1 MLDEP
6 LRKLASPLLDSIAV
20 PLAKLP
26 ITPNQITYSGFAIG
40 MAGSVAIAA
49 GYYLIGLALILVNRL
64 MDVLDGLLA
73 RKGLM
78 SDYGGYLDIVLD
90 FFFYASVPCA
100 FAFASSH
107 NNPAAAVLILSFVG
121 TGTSFLAYAI
131 ICEKRR
137 IKPTSKEK
145 KSFYYLG
152 GLTEST
158 ETTLF
163 FCLCCLFPPLFS
175 PLAYAFSFLCLL
187 TFASRIYAAS
197 QEFTA

>member
-6 LRKLASPLLDSIAV
+6 LRKLASPLLDTIAG

-40 MAGSVAIAA
+40 MAGSVAIAM
-49 GYYLIGLALILVNRL
+49 GYYLTGMALILVNRL
-64 MDVLDGLLA
+64 LDVLDGLLA

-78 SDYGGYLDIVLD
+78 SDFGGYLDIVLD

-100 FAFASSH
+100 FALASSH

-131 ICEKRR
+131 ICEKRK
-137 IKPTSKEK
+137 ITAPSSQK

-175 PLAYAFSFLCLL
+175 FLAYAFSFLCLL
-187 TFASRIYAAS
+187 TFVSRIYAAS
-197 QEFTA
+197 QEFRA